1 MVAKPIVAILAG
13 LLLFTVASAQQS
25 YAQYGTGPTKVTE
38 ETIAKCKEFGIE
50 KAQCSE
56 SSVLLAERLQLQ
68 DKGGS
73 GTAMLALGSGQ
84 MIMFI
89 GVLGAIFG
97 GVSAAFFIRGRQASA
112 ACPFFFEILFFD
124 LVE

>member
-1 MVAKPIVAILAG
+1 MVTRTVAVAALAA
-13 LLLFTVASAQQS
+13 LLFFVAASAQQS
-25 YAQYGTGPTKVTE
+25 FAQYGGPIDKVTD
-38 ETIAKCKEFGIE
+38 ETLAKCSEFHIE

-73 GTAMLALGSGQ
+73 GTAMIALGSGQ
-84 MIMFI
+84 MAIFV

-97 GVSAAFFIRGRQASA
+97 GVSAAFFIRGRQKSQA
-112 ACPFFFEILFFD
+112 
-124 LVE
+124 